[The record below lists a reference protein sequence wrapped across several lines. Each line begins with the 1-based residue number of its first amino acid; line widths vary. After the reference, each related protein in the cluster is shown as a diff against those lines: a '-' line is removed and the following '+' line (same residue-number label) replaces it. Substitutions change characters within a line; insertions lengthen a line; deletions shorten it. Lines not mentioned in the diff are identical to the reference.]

1 MASYDLDGNA
11 VTSSCFVARL
21 VTSERRRLSIS
32 PVQFP
37 MVLGLVIS
45 KDGAFLSDK
54 RQDNRAKFFLR
65 DVLEDKLT

>member
-1 MASYDLDGNA
+1 M
-11 VTSSCFVARL
+11 
-21 VTSERRRLSIS
+21 SIS